1 MQNQKLQGHVKD
13 RLIMAHTKRS
23 LTPKQAWRLF
33 EEYVRN
39 VYTIEEAAEWLRKH
53 PEVAKKMT
61 GAGLL
66 ACFDE
71 DVKNKY

>member
-1 MQNQKLQGHVKD
+1 
-13 RLIMAHTKRS
+13 MANHRRS

-33 EEYVRN
+33 EEAVKD
-39 VYTIEEAAEWLRKH
+39 ISFISEAAEWLRNH
-53 PEVAKKMT
+53 PQVARKMT

-71 DVKNKY
+71 DIKHKK

>member
-1 MQNQKLQGHVKD
+1 MPLNHQEILPQVRFL
-13 RLIMAHTKRS
+13 MANHKRS

-33 EEYVRN
+33 EEYVRD
-39 VYTIEEAAEWLRKH
+39 VSTIEEAAEWLRKN
-53 PEVAKKMT
+53 PQVAKKMT

-71 DVKNKY
+71 DIKK

>member
-1 MQNQKLQGHVKD
+1 MLPKHRFL
-13 RLIMAHTKRS
+13 MAHPKRS

-71 DVKNKY
+71 DVKLKK

>member
-1 MQNQKLQGHVKD
+1 MQNQKLQGHAKD
-13 RLIMAHTKRS
+13 RLIMAHIKRS

-71 DVKNKY
+71 DIREK

>member
-1 MQNQKLQGHVKD
+1 
-13 RLIMAHTKRS
+13 MANHKRF

-33 EEYVRN
+33 EDAIRD
-39 VYTIEEAAEWLRKH
+39 TDDIKKAAEWIRNH
-53 PEVAKKMT
+53 PQVAKKMT

-71 DVKNKY
+71 DIKK

>member
-1 MQNQKLQGHVKD
+1 
-13 RLIMAHTKRS
+13 MANHKRP

-33 EEYVRN
+33 EKYIQN
-39 VYTIEEAAEWLRKH
+39 VYTIEEAAEWLREN
-53 PEVAKKMT
+53 PQVAKKMT

-71 DVKNKY
+71 DIKKY

>member
-1 MQNQKLQGHVKD
+1 MLSKN
-13 RLIMAHTKRS
+13 RLVMANHKRS

-39 VYTIEEAAEWLRKH
+39 VYTIEEAAGWLRKH
-53 PEVAKKMT
+53 PEVARKMT

-71 DVKNKY
+71 DVKLKK

>member
-1 MQNQKLQGHVKD
+1 MSCHHQEVLSKV
-13 RLIMAHTKRS
+13 RLLMANHKRP

-33 EEYVRN
+33 EDAIRD
-39 VYTIEEAAEWLRKH
+39 TDDIKKAAEWIRKN
-53 PEVAKKMT
+53 PQVAKKMT

-71 DVKNKY
+71 DIKK